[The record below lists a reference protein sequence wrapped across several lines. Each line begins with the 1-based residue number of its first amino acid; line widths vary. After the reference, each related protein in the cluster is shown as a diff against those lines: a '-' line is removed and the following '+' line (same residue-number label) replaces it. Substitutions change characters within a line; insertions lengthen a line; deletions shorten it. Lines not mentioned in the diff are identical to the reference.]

1 MSPAFVCIVGI
12 ATVFAGLIAII
23 ALCKLMSVICS
34 LFPEK
39 KAEPAIS
46 PAQQPR
52 KSTPGANGEVNLQF
66 HLLSNRENLLP
77 VQMVRP
83 LQTKKKL
90 LPEFAR

>member
-12 ATVFAGLIAII
+12 ATVFSGLIAII
-23 ALCKLMSVICS
+23 ILCKLMSAICS

-52 KSTPGANGEVNLQF
+52 KSTPGANGEAIANKEEIVAGVCAVIAEELGTDV
-66 HLLSNRENLLP
+66 SNIR
-77 VQMVRP
+77 VVSF
-83 LQTKKKL
+83 KK
-90 LPEFAR
+90 A